1 MSGCGIVDVNS
12 SLRKIV
18 KGAALFFFGSITGLF
33 IAFICRILVIR
44 YITPAEFG
52 LLSLSLT
59 IFTIARSIA
68 NLGIPAGLTRQASY
82 FLGRGETQKAV
93 AIVKAGICVSLAAGI
108 STAAILFF
116 ASNAVAET
124 FKMQISWILK
134 LLSLALPLAILSG
147 TLVSVFQVYEN
158 VRAKVLFNDVLPNL
172 LRLILVA
179 FIVVLGL
186 SFCFVVSAY
195 FLSFLIPGIVF
206 AVYALKNLNFKT
218 EEKVTRYVKL
228 LILFSLPLL
237 VQSLLGMIINWTDTL
252 MIGYFLTPLDV
263 GLYSGA
269 RPLAALMLSFLTSIN
284 FLYYPIISQF
294 YAKGKVEEV
303 GRTYAIVTKWLM
315 SVTLPVFLVMAL
327 FPKAVLWLLY
337 GKAYTPA
344 SYALS
349 VLASGFFVHVMLG
362 PNGITLIAAGDVKYP
377 TAVSA
382 VAAVANVVLNLF
394 FIPVYGIAGAA
405 LASAITYGI
414 SNVLVTLKL
423 YRDYGIHPFTK
434 NYVKPAVLSV
444 STALLTYW
452 IARNFIKVSG
462 LMLLAAFLFFAA
474 IYALSLLVTK
484 SFDKEDIMLLLSIE
498 SRLGVN
504 LSWLKNILRRF
515 V

>member
-1 MSGCGIVDVNS
+1 MDVND

-18 KGAALFFFGSITGLF
+18 KGAALFFVGSTLGLF

-68 NLGIPAGLTRQASY
+68 NLGIPAGLTRQASH
-82 FLGRGETQKAV
+82 FLGKGETQKAI
-93 AIVKAGICVSLAAGI
+93 AIIKAGVYVSLAAGVF
-108 STAAILFF
+108 TAAVLFF
-116 ASNAVAET
+116 ASDAIAEI
-124 FKMQISWILK
+124 FKMQVSWILK
-134 LLSLALPLAILSG
+134 LLSLALPFAILSG

-158 VRAKVLFNDVLPNL
+158 VRAKVLFNDILPNL

-179 FIVVLGL
+179 FIVALSL
-186 SFCFVVSAY
+186 SFCYVVSAY
-195 FLSFLIPGIVF
+195 FLSFLIPGLVF
-206 AVYALKNLNFKT
+206 VVYALKNLNFKT
-218 EEKVTRYVKL
+218 AEKTTIYVKL
-228 LILFSLPLL
+228 LVLFSLPLL

-269 RPLAALMLSFLTSIN
+269 RPLAALMLSFLNSVN
-284 FLYYPIISQF
+284 FLYYPIISQL
-294 YAKGKVEEV
+294 YAKGKVKDV
-303 GRTYAIVTKWLM
+303 GRTYAIITKWLM
-315 SVTLPVFLVMAL
+315 SATLPVFLVMAL

-337 GKAYTPA
+337 GKAYIPA

-349 VLASGFFVHVMLG
+349 ILAFGFFVNVMLG
-362 PNGITLIAAGDVKYP
+362 PNGITLIAAGNVKYP
-377 TAVSA
+377 TAVSTI
-382 VAAVANVVLNLF
+382 AAVANVVLNLF
-394 FIPVYGIAGAA
+394 FIPMYGITGAA

-414 SNVLVTLKL
+414 GNVLVSLKL
-423 YRDYGIHPFTK
+423 YRDYGMHPFTK

-444 STALLTYW
+444 STALLTYYL
-452 IARNFIKVSG
+452 ARNFIGVSG

-474 IYALSLLVTK
+474 IYAISLLVTK

-498 SRLGVN
+498 SKLGIN
-504 LSWLKNILRRF
+504 LSWLKNVLRKF